1 MIYKANRDQIKDA
14 DLIYPGQDFTIN
26 RNPSAAESEMAI
38 NHAKNRGAWSV
49 GVVEE
54 SDRNYLGGSLDLQ

>member
-1 MIYKANRDQIKDA
+1 
-14 DLIYPGQDFTIN
+14 
-26 RNPSAAESEMAI
+26 MAI
-38 NHAKNRGAWSV
+38 NHAKTRGAWSI

>member
-1 MIYKANRDQIKDA
+1 VFSVD
-14 DLIYPGQDFTIN
+14 
-26 RNPSAAESEMAI
+26 RNPSAAEVDAAV

-54 SDRNYLGGSLDLQ
+54 SDREYLGGSLELR